1 MIHDLYICRIL
12 FSTSQ
17 FWFINTDAQGSWFSP
32 VIYALLVTMSEIQ
45 WLSSILGPDVLL
57 DVVRLL

>member
-17 FWFINTDAQGSWFSP
+17 FWFINTNAQRSWGSP
-32 VIYALLVTMSEIQ
+32 VIYTLLVTMSEIQ
-45 WLSSILGPDVLL
+45 WMSSILGPNILL
-57 DVVRLL
+57 GVVRL

>member
-12 FSTSQ
+12 FSTFQ
-17 FWFINTDAQGSWFSP
+17 PWFINTDAQKSWFSP
-32 VIYALLVTMSEIQ
+32 VIYALLIMMSEIQ
-45 WLSSILGPDVLL
+45 WLSSILGPNILP